1 LGDETAAA
9 VSVTSK
15 SFLRVMNELNLELSA
30 LADIFSENE
39 FEVIRAGDFID
50 VSFPLPFR
58 LELQFNIVIIDSE
71 TYDITVRVVE
81 FGEPLLE
88 LVERASSDARIA
100 AEKYLMDRYRG
111 EHRHLYSAHQRA
123 LDAFNKCIS
132 SDRSTAT
139 STKFNQGSAAI
150 VRPISNDQIFITKPV
165 RAESATTNHIAKSY
179 RCIRVPSIISK
190 CICCTH

>member
-1 LGDETAAA
+1 ME
-9 VSVTSK
+9 
-15 SFLRVMNELNLELSA
+15 ELNLELSA
-30 LADIFSENE
+30 LADIFAENE
-39 FEVIRAGDFID
+39 FEVVRAGNFID

-58 LELQFNIVIIDSE
+58 LELQFNVVIIDTE
-71 TYDITVRVVE
+71 TYDVTVRVVE
-81 FGEPLLE
+81 LGVPLLE

-132 SDRSTAT
+132 SDRSTAA
-139 STKFNQGSAAI
+139 SSKFNQGSASI
-150 VRPISNDQIFITKPV
+150 VRPSSPNDQIYITKPV
-165 RAESATTNHIAKSY
+165 RAESTTTNHIAKSY